1 MKINFTKSFDGTIRY
16 QIDGTNVANMPIVK
30 NYQLPEKMKF
40 FIGGQT
46 SNINVAESTPLG
58 VIRNLTIEAVK
69 PETCFNIRSCK
80 PNGKSC
86 INGDGDEIIIF
97 KNQQKISEI
106 EKGFVN
112 YEECFTSE
120 ENDEF
125 EFHIGGIDNVSHF
138 FSARRQ
144 FSYCHDEFSLSMIFG
159 RSKSGCKHENPLF
172 CQYFKS
178 GQRDK
183 EISSISLIIFL

>member
-1 MKINFTKSFDGTIRY
+1 MKINFTKSVDGTIRY
-16 QIDGTNVANMPIVK
+16 QIDGTDVPNMSIVK

-46 SNINVAESTPLG
+46 SNINVGENTPLG
-58 VIRNLTIEAVK
+58 VIRNLTIEALK

-80 PNGKSC
+80 PNGNSC
-86 INGDGDEIIIF
+86 IHGDGDEIIVF

-138 FSARRQ
+138 FQ
-144 FSYCHDEFSLSMIFG
+144 HDDNF
-159 RSKSGCKHENPLF
+159 LF
-172 CQYFKS
+172 
-178 GQRDK
+178 R
-183 EISSISLIIFL
+183 